1 MAKISTLCVRENRK
15 IRILCFKSAGCLSDF
30 ADKFYLMN
38 HKHSNNLFSVRWKE
52 RIKEAFRNSART
64 SPTLADIHS
73 KVWVTAFDSCQSLLE
88 ELHDRS
94 MKLAHIDKHF
104 MDHKSDLEMQLDR
117 LFKGVNA
124 CLGKDR
130 SGLWIREV
138 VHRIQDYWL
147 LCNYQKAASIFLDLK
162 EALNLWSEDF
172 SDIEKLATEVRSKY
186 GTAACNKVIYIAY
199 FRSVPPT

>member
-1 MAKISTLCVRENRK
+1 
-15 IRILCFKSAGCLSDF
+15 
-30 ADKFYLMN
+30 MN

-52 RIKEAFRNSART
+52 RIKEAFRNSGRT

-73 KVWVTAFDSCQSLLE
+73 EVWVTAFDSCQSLLE

-104 MDHKSDLEMQLDR
+104 MDHKSDLEMQLER
-117 LFKGVNA
+117 LSKGVNA
-124 CLGKDR
+124 CLGKD
-130 SGLWIREV
+130 SGELWIREV

-162 EALNLWSEDF
+162 EALNLQNEDF
-172 SDIEKLATEVRSKY
+172 SDIEKLSTEVRSKY
-186 GTAACNKVIYIAY
+186 GSAACNEVICIAY
-199 FRSVPPT
+199 FRSVPPS